1 MRMMTSMRGLYSVQ
15 EAMESSAFPNK
26 IKMTL
31 IKLKM
36 YKLMNIFGPL
46 KLCKSAAS
54 WMFFHW
60 SFLLLF
66 PYPFA
71 MYTTGLFREFATF
84 YSKAL
89 TIKLQTLWIA
99 LYLPESRTELEMGPG
114 WPASTALRTVG
125 TLVRPR
131 CCCGG
136 NGWLVER
143 RLGGFATHLRLAEAP
158 NCWSSRLAGKS
169 GPQSKSQAGMAAGCG
184 SMLYTNN

>member
-1 MRMMTSMRGLYSVQ
+1 MKNRLLSFLEECKQTRGTKKASP
-15 EAMESSAFPNK
+15 FP
-26 IKMTL
+26 

-71 MYTTGLFREFATF
+71 MYTM
-84 YSKAL
+84 
-89 TIKLQTLWIA
+89 
-99 LYLPESRTELEMGPG
+99 YLPESRTELEMGPG

-136 NGWLVER
+136 NGWLVGR